1 MVRDLDDYGYFVDIV
16 LWKFFGILDILLSI
30 FFKEFKLIVWLFLD
44 CWINIIKSVIFK
56 FWYICLI

>member
-30 FFKEFKLIVWLFLD
+30 LFKEFKLIVWLFLD
-44 CWINIIKSVIFK
+44 CWINII
-56 FWYICLI
+56 